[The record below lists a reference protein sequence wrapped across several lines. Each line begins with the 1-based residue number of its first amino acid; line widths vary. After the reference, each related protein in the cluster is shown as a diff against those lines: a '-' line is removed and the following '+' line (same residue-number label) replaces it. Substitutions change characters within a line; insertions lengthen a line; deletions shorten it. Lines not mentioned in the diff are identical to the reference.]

1 MFSDPKH
8 NIEQFM
14 LGEGMKVAEFGAGS
28 GHYVV
33 AAGRAVGESGRVYA
47 IDIQKDLLGRIKSLA
62 SENGLSNIEVV
73 WGDLEKLN
81 GSKLR
86 DGSCDAGIAANIL
99 SQVENSQVFADE
111 VCRVIRNGGKLLV
124 VDWSDSF
131 GGLGPHSD
139 NVISEADTRS
149 LFLERGFSV
158 EKSIYAGEHHFGV
171 IFRKLTE

>member
-33 AAGRAVGESGRVYA
+33 AASRAVGESGRVYA

-62 SENGLSNIEVV
+62 SENGLSNVEVV

-86 DGSCDAGIAANIL
+86 DESCDAGIAANVL
-99 SQVENSQVFADE
+99 SQVENSQTFADE
-111 VCRVIRNGGKLLV
+111 VRRVIRKGGKLLV

-131 GGLGPHSD
+131 GGLGPHPD
-139 NVISEADTRS
+139 NVVSEADTRS
-149 LFLERGFSV
+149 LFTERGFSA

-171 IFRKLTE
+171 VFRKLTE